1 MSRSTKI
8 RSSLMTF
15 SLVELGLFAALVLTS
30 GCILFVY
37 FRIRRM
43 GRMLAEYQSAFNATA
58 RSLDVALDAVNA
70 LNADTRALL
79 AALVERIAE
88 ATATLGELTRER
100 ERIEL
105 ARGAP
110 VLRVYDPA
118 RDSGRAALPRRNDTS
133 GP

>member
-1 MSRSTKI
+1 
-8 RSSLMTF
+8 MTF